1 MLGSGA
7 EFEQVNK
14 TSHAASAAL
23 EEVTIQDLDG
33 GGAILD
39 VDSQALTEEDFE
51 LAAELVGALECRGA
65 VGGDQEK
72 SFQRLFI
79 EIRRLGLN
87 HLDSHD
93 TERPHVNFAAI
104 FLLLDDF
111 GGHPVGRPD
120 HGGALVA
127 LFGQFGAEAEV
138 GDFDGAA
145 GGEKDVVG
153 FDVAVDDVL
162 AVQVHEAFA
171 CLFALSVSGV
181 LVSI

>member
-7 EFEQVNK
+7 EFEQVDK

-39 VDSQALTEEDFE
+39 VDSQALAEEDFE
-51 LAAELVGALECRGA
+51 LAAELVGVLESRGA

-72 SFQRLFI
+72 SFERLFI
-79 EIRRLGLN
+79 EVRRLGLN

-111 GGHPVGRPD
+111 GGHPVRSSD
-120 HGGALVA
+120 HGGALG
-127 LFGQFGAEAEV
+127 LLISELGAESEI
-138 GDFDGAA
+138 
-145 GGEKDVVG
+145 
-153 FDVAVDDVL
+153 
-162 AVQVHEAFA
+162 
-171 CLFALSVSGV
+171 S
-181 LVSI
+181 